1 MIRINLLPTK
11 KKRALIIPPPVIYGA
26 GALVVLIIVT
36 VVLTLFINKKISTVK
51 NQIFAQEQRLKSLQS
66 RLEEVKNY
74 ERDNEE
80 YRKKTQI
87 IEQLKKNQIVPLR
100 LLDEVS
106 EKLPKGV
113 WLSELV
119 DSGGLISINGYA
131 HTNYDLVTYVQN
143 LKGSKYIEDVTLVE
157 SRQKD
162 MESFSVYKFKLT
174 FKMKV

>member
-1 MIRINLLPTK
+1 MIRINLLPSK
-11 KKRALIIPPPVIYGA
+11 RKRALIIPPSVMYGA
-26 GALVVLIIVT
+26 VALVVLIIIT
-36 VVLTLFINKKISTVK
+36 VVMTLFLNKKISTAK

-66 RLEEVKNY
+66 RLDEVKNY

-106 EKLPKGV
+106 EMLPKGV
-113 WLSELV
+113 WLTELV
-119 DSGGLISINGYA
+119 DSGGIITINGFA

-143 LKGSKYIEDVTLVE
+143 LKGSQYIEDVTLVE

-162 MESFSVYKFKLT
+162 IDNFSVYAFKLT
-174 FKMKV
+174 FRIKV

>member
-1 MIRINLLPTK
+1 MIRINLLPSK
-11 KKRALIIPPPVIYGA
+11 RKRALIIPPSVIYGA
-26 GALVVLIIVT
+26 VALVVLIIIT
-36 VVLTLFINKKISTVK
+36 VVMTLFLNKKISTTK

-66 RLEEVKNY
+66 RLDEVKNY

-87 IEQLKKNQIVPLR
+87 IEQLKKNQIAPLR

-106 EKLPKGV
+106 EMLPKGV
-113 WLSELV
+113 WLTELV
-119 DSGGLISINGYA
+119 DSGGIITINGFA

-143 LKGSKYIEDVTLVE
+143 LKGSQYIEDVTLVE

-162 MESFSVYKFKLT
+162 IDNFSVYAFKLT
-174 FKMKV
+174 FRVKV

>member
-87 IEQLKKNQIVPLR
+87 IEQLKKNQIIPLR

-106 EKLPKGV
+106 EMLPKGV

>member
-11 KKRALIIPPPVIYGA
+11 RKRALIIPPPVIYGA
-26 GALVVLIIVT
+26 VALVVLIIIT
-36 VVLTLFINKKISTVK
+36 VILTLLLNKQISTAQ

-66 RLEEVKNY
+66 RLDEVKNY

-80 YRKKTQI
+80 YRKKTKI
-87 IEQLKKNQIVPLR
+87 IEQLKKNQTVPLR

-106 EKLPKGV
+106 EMLPKGV

-119 DSGGLISINGYA
+119 DSAGIISLNGYA

-143 LKGSKYIEDVTLVE
+143 LKGSNFIEDVTLVE
-157 SRQKD
+157 SRQRD
-162 MESFSVYKFKLT
+162 IDNFSVYQFKLT
-174 FKMKV
+174 FRMKV

>member
-11 KKRALIIPPPVIYGA
+11 RKRALIIPPPVIYGA
-26 GALVVLIIVT
+26 VALVVLIIVT
-36 VVLTLFINKKISTVK
+36 VILTLFLNKQISTVQNK
-51 NQIFAQEQRLKSLQS
+51 IFAQEQRFNSLQS

-80 YRKKTQI
+80 YRKKTKI

-106 EKLPKGV
+106 QMLPKGV
-113 WLSELV
+113 WLSEMV
-119 DSGGLISINGYA
+119 DSGGIITINGHA
-131 HTNYDLVTYVQN
+131 HTNYDLVTYIQK

-162 MESFSVYKFKLT
+162 IDNFSVYKFKLT
-174 FKMKV
+174 FKIKV

>member
-11 KKRALIIPPPVIYGA
+11 RKRALIIPPPVIYGA
-26 GALVVLIIVT
+26 VALVVLIIIT
-36 VVLTLFINKKISTVK
+36 VILTLFLNKQISTVQ

-80 YRKKTQI
+80 FRKKTQV

-106 EKLPKGV
+106 EMLPKGV
-113 WLSELV
+113 WLSELI
-119 DSGGLISINGYA
+119 DTGGIINVNGYA
-131 HTNYDLVTYVQN
+131 HTNYDLVTYVQQ
-143 LKGSKYIEDVTLVE
+143 LKGSKHIEDVTLVE
-157 SRQKD
+157 SRQRD
-162 MESFSVYKFKLT
+162 MDDFSVYQFKLT
-174 FKMKV
+174 FKIKV